1 MIIVEEVED
10 LIDSSL
16 NDFMITRDSLSPKR
30 EVMPSRNSSK
40 STSRPRPSRSAIMLK
55 IVGFLLSNPRLLS
68 LFHLSNAPMDY
79 SMNSGKEQKQQMD
92 TGRISFK
99 VQSIT
104 QFPNVFSMLFGCVLS
119 PLSSC
124 RKEKRLYFEFEFDEF
139 SYFRQ
144 GFILLINNLIQAS
157 KCTLVEDNKNRWS
170 SKGIRI
176 T

>member
-1 MIIVEEVED
+1 
-10 LIDSSL
+10 
-16 NDFMITRDSLSPKR
+16 
-30 EVMPSRNSSK
+30 
-40 STSRPRPSRSAIMLK
+40 
-55 IVGFLLSNPRLLS
+55 
-68 LFHLSNAPMDY
+68 MDY

-99 VQSIT
+99 AQSIT

-124 RKEKRLYFEFEFDEF
+124 RKEKRRYFEFEFDEF
-139 SYFRQ
+139 SYFRR